1 MKCVNQEKNSNY
13 LYIIKIMDKKE
24 SKGVYVKIMGK

>member
-1 MKCVNQEKNSNY
+1 MRKSRKNSKY